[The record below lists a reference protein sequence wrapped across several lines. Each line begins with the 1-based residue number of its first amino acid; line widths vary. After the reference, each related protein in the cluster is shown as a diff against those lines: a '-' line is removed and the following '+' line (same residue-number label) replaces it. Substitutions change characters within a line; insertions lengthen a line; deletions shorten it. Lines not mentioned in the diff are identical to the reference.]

1 MNNPI
6 IPLTPSQLVTEESQ
20 AKSESF
26 IERVPVAVDIF
37 VDEVAGGPMDE
48 TISTRL
54 AIDSVEGH
62 GVSKEIGKAGS
73 AILDKFQS
81 DHGADAAAGDLER
94 AQSEEKIVSQSGLTP

>member
-1 MNNPI
+1 MSNPVT
-6 IPLTPSQLVTEESQ
+6 PLTSTQAVIEQSQ
-20 AKSESF
+20 AATESF
-26 IERVPVAVDIF
+26 ITRDLVAIDI
-37 VDEVAGGPMDE
+37 VTNELTGGPMDE

-62 GVSKEIGKAGS
+62 GLSHVVGKFGS

-94 AQSEEKIVSQSGLTP
+94 ALSEEKVVRQSGLVP